1 MLLQQLLNGIA
12 IKQSLG
18 STEVEVKDFFI
29 DSRQI
34 GPETLFVATIG
45 TNVDGHQFIEKAIAS
60 GANAIVC
67 EQLPQETQDSI
78 TYIVVKNSQ
87 EAFAKIAATFF
98 GNPAQ
103 KLTIIGITGTNG
115 KTSVAT
121 LLHSLFHR
129 LGFMPGLVSTIRYL
143 VGNEEFPASH
153 TTPDPKQLH
162 RMFAQMVE
170 LGSEYCFMEVSSHAL
185 VQQRTL
191 GVPFRVAVFTNITHD
206 HLDYHG
212 TFAEYIKAKKLLFDN
227 LDKDACAII
236 NTDDRHAK
244 VMVQNCQATV
254 KTFAVKRMAAY
265 RARILDNTFE
275 GLQIRINDREAWFR
289 LVGSFNAYNLLAAYA
304 VARELGFEQEEI
316 LQKLS
321 LVARVEGRFESLRA
335 PQTGKTAIVDYAH
348 TPDALKNV
356 LQTIKDVNQNHMQ
369 GQVITVVG
377 CGGNRD
383 AEKRPKMAKIA
394 ADLSNKVIL
403 TSDNPRDEEPQ
414 SIIDQME
421 KGIPLDQKF
430 KVMQIVNRRE
440 AIKVAVQLAQPQDI
454 ILIAGK
460 GHETYQEVK
469 GVRQPFD
476 DREEVRKAFDL
487 LKQ

>member
-1 MLLQQLLNGIA
+1 
-12 IKQSLG
+12 
-18 STEVEVKDFFI
+18 
-29 DSRQI
+29 
-34 GPETLFVATIG
+34 
-45 TNVDGHQFIEKAIAS
+45 
-60 GANAIVC
+60 
-67 EQLPQETQDSI
+67 
-78 TYIVVKNSQ
+78 
-87 EAFAKIAATFF
+87 
-98 GNPAQ
+98 
-103 KLTIIGITGTNG
+103 
-115 KTSVAT
+115 
-121 LLHSLFHR
+121 
-129 LGFMPGLVSTIRYL
+129 
-143 VGNEEFPASH
+143 
-153 TTPDPKQLH
+153 
-162 RMFAQMVE
+162 
-170 LGSEYCFMEVSSHAL
+170 
-185 VQQRTL
+185 
-191 GVPFRVAVFTNITHD
+191 
-206 HLDYHG
+206 
-212 TFAEYIKAKKLLFDN
+212 
-227 LDKDACAII
+227 
-236 NTDDRHAK
+236 
-244 VMVQNCQATV
+244 
-254 KTFAVKRMAAY
+254 
-265 RARILDNTFE
+265 
-275 GLQIRINDREAWFR
+275 
-289 LVGSFNAYNLLAAYA
+289 
-304 VARELGFEQEEI
+304 
-316 LQKLS
+316 
-321 LVARVEGRFESLRA
+321 LRA